1 MDKKRFELTMES
13 FFGKAGV
20 ELLKKGSDYQAGD
33 EAAPYILLDPGRK
46 TYYIAET
53 DGPGDGLEDMEIS
66 AAASWLAE
74 KEGLPEAAAKAL
86 LCLGRAAGLPSSGI
100 ELPGKDLE
108 GLAEKSALII
118 SEENAPAVKAYLDG
132 RGISCQS
139 APLKGAF
146 SAMFFDKNA
155 SGQIA
160 GIYKTSSEEYMKSVS
175 EKEEPQTA
183 AFSFDDLLKD
193 VPPLEDDAE
202 TVPGT
207 QKPGESASISF
218 DDLLKDV
225 PLPGEEEKPTR
236 ADENGGEKDDDEKLL
251 DDLDLSF
258 MQKKS
263 EPELSEEE
271 GDLLYSKIINEQTK
285 NLENAPSPKAGN
297 AREIPKEVME
307 SIGAEEDDA
316 AGPDG
321 AASEETP
328 PETDKKTGAEA
339 PAPRGGALRESAASK
354 AASNLAGF
362 IFFAP
367 AYLIG
372 KITRRV
378 LPPFVIY
385 WLAAIAVIFGV
396 YQAAFSLISPL
407 FYPEFTA
414 RAGEAAAALNAL
426 IPAGENLSPAD
437 GAAADMLVSSAV
449 FFTGQAAA
457 VAAAENGWLLG
468 YMMSFGALLMIFP
481 LSRSFGARIT
491 VFSVLYFFAAPFIL
505 GAQTYMLSCLSAWA
519 ERAAG
524 AENAL
529 SALASGTVF
538 TVFAAPVILTVAL
551 FWISGYF
558 VPQKTKHKEVLP

>member
-46 TYYIAET
+46 AYYIAET
-53 DGPGDGLEDMEIS
+53 DGPDDGLEDMELS

-74 KEGLPEAAAKAL
+74 KEGLPEAAAKAV
-86 LCLGRAAGLPSSGI
+86 LCLGRASGPASSGI
-100 ELPGKDLE
+100 ELPGKNLE

-118 SEENAPAVKAYLDG
+118 SEENAPAVKAYLES

-160 GIYKTSSEEYMKSVS
+160 GIYKASSEEYMKSVS
-175 EKEEPQTA
+175 EKAEPQTA
-183 AFSFDDLLKD
+183 TF
-193 VPPLEDDAE
+193 
-202 TVPGT
+202 
-207 QKPGESASISF
+207 SF

-225 PLPGEEEKPTR
+225 PLPGEEEKPPQ
-236 ADENGGEKDDDEKLL
+236 ADENAAKSPTGNDGEKDDDEKLL
-251 DDLDLSF
+251 DNLDLSF

-263 EPELSEEE
+263 EPELSEKE
-271 GDLLYSKIINEQTK
+271 GELLYSKIINEQTK

-307 SIGAEEDDA
+307 SIGGKKDDA
-316 AGPDG
+316 PDLTDG
-321 AASEETP
+321 ATREETP
-328 PETDKKTGAEA
+328 PETDKKNRAKTPPPNDGAT
-339 PAPRGGALRESAASK
+339 RESAASK

-396 YQAAFSLISPL
+396 YQATFSLISPL

-414 RAGEAAAALNAL
+414 KADEAAITLNAL

-449 FFTGQAAA
+449 FFTGQTAA
-457 VAAAENGWLLG
+457 VAAAGNGWLLG
-468 YMMSFGALLMIFP
+468 YIMSFGALLMIFP

-505 GAQTYMLSCLSAWA
+505 GAQTYMLSSLSAWA